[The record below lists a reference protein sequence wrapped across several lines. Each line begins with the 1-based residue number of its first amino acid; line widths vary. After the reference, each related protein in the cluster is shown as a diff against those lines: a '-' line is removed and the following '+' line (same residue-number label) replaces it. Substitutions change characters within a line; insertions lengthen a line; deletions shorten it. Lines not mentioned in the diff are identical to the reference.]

1 MDNKIAAGE
10 VGSDLK
16 RVTDTL
22 VDAATDTERTV
33 GKNVSCKT
41 CSDKT
46 SLCKTR
52 LCNKSL
58 SQKILWQDML
68 MQKVLV

>member
-22 VDAATDTERTV
+22 VDAATETERTV
-33 GKNVSCKT
+33 EKNVSCKT
-41 CSDKT
+41 CS
-46 SLCKTR
+46 CKPHP
-52 LCNKSL
+52 CK
-58 SQKILWQDML
+58 KC
-68 MQKVLV
+68 